1 MAPVST
7 FLVLRKQCE
16 RRLRLGRPHLVAAL
30 LLWSVFLMLTLH
42 IAELMM
48 WAYTLMRL
56 GSACLRRSYTT
67 LGYGT
72 VDLEAQWRNISPI
85 IGISGLFTF
94 AWTTSALVDVVAS
107 HRQLIEQLEDERER
121 EINLRSTLRKAEWD
135 ALMTERD
142 AERSEGERTRTQGAS
157 FFQRCRIW
165 WGERK
170 RVQELR
176 RAKAAEIDEDEEKLG
191 PGVPPGA

>member
-1 MAPVST
+1 
-7 FLVLRKQCE
+7 
-16 RRLRLGRPHLVAAL
+16 
-30 LLWSVFLMLTLH
+30 MLTLH

-48 WAYTLMRL
+48 WACTLMRL
-56 GSACLRRSYTT
+56 GSIARAYDAPDTT

-142 AERSEGERTRTQGAS
+142 AERSEGERTRTRSLILPAMQNLV
-157 FFQRCRIW
+157 
-165 WGERK
+165 GERK

-176 RAKAAEIDEDEEKLG
+176 QGRRRRRSTRTKRSSVRAFTGRIASACTIAGYNLG
-191 PGVPPGA
+191 LCSGHLTMNFLTI

>member
-1 MAPVST
+1 MGVHPHAPG
-7 FLVLRKQCE
+7 FHC
-16 RRLRLGRPHLVAAL
+16 
-30 LLWSVFLMLTLH
+30 
-42 IAELMM
+42 
-48 WAYTLMRL
+48 
-56 GSACLRRSYTT
+56 ACLRRSYTT

-157 FFQRCRIW
+157 FFQRCRIR